1 MRSTRFEYFIRP
13 DLCAAEGRPISP
25 GTGFYRA
32 VGAGHHTIAPA
43 PRATNRLGRRPH
55 AAPSS
60 PGNDLDMMTHNNQ
73 GAAMIKLMSRVLG
86 LTAARAVLPAMAG
99 EKIVVVERPVG
110 ETTVD
115 LGAKGDSV
123 GDLLV
128 FANKVYDAG
137 NKTELGSDQ
146 GYCVRTVVGKSW
158 ECIWTLM
165 LKSGQITVEGPFLDA
180 GDSLMAVTGGTGKY
194 AGAKGS
200 MKLHPRDATPTGYDF
215 TYDLL

>member
-1 MRSTRFEYFIRP
+1 
-13 DLCAAEGRPISP
+13 
-25 GTGFYRA
+25 
-32 VGAGHHTIAPA
+32 
-43 PRATNRLGRRPH
+43 
-55 AAPSS
+55 
-60 PGNDLDMMTHNNQ
+60 
-73 GAAMIKLMSRVLG
+73 MIKLMSRVLG
-86 LTAARAVLPAMAG
+86 LTAALAVLPAMAG
-99 EKIVVVERPVG
+99 EQIVVVERPVG

-128 FANKVYDAG
+128 FANKVYDAA
-137 NKTELGSDQ
+137 NKAQVGSDQ

-158 ECIWTLM
+158 ECFWTLT
-165 LKSGQITVEGPFLDA
+165 LKAGQITVEGPFLDE
-180 GDSLMAVTGGTGKY
+180 GDSLMIVTGGTGKY

>member
-1 MRSTRFEYFIRP
+1 
-13 DLCAAEGRPISP
+13 
-25 GTGFYRA
+25 
-32 VGAGHHTIAPA
+32 
-43 PRATNRLGRRPH
+43 
-55 AAPSS
+55 
-60 PGNDLDMMTHNNQ
+60 MT
-73 GAAMIKLMSRVLG
+73 KLMSRVLG
-86 LTAARAVLPAMAG
+86 LTAALAVLPAMAG
-99 EKIVVVERPVG
+99 EQIVVVERPVG

-137 NKTELGSDQ
+137 NKTQVGSDQ

-158 ECIWTLM
+158 ECFWTLT
-165 LKSGQITVEGPFLDA
+165 LKAGQITVEGPFLDE
-180 GDSLMAVTGGTGKY
+180 GDSLMSVTGGTGKY